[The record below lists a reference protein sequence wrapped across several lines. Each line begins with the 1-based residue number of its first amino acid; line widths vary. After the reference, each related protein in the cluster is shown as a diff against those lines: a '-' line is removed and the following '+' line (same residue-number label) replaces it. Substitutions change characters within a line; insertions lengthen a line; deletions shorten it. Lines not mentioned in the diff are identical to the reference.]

1 MATCKALIALY
12 NDEIY
17 LLGFNKLDKVGN
29 VAFAEISRLSNEW
42 YKAGQGFVVEL
53 WATFVRF

>member
-1 MATCKALIALY
+1 MATRKALIALY

-29 VAFAEISRLSNEW
+29 VAFAEISRLSNE
-42 YKAGQGFVVEL
+42 
-53 WATFVRF
+53 